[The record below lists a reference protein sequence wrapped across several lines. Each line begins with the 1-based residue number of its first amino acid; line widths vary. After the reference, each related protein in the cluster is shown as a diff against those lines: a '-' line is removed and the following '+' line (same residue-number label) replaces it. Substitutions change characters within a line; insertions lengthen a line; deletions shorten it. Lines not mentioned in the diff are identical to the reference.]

1 MEQFLID
8 WEGPVL
14 LWIQEHMRNDF
25 LTPVLTFLTHLGD
38 HGYFWIALTILFL
51 LLRKTRKVGGLMTCS
66 LLLNTLVNN
75 VLLKNLVARTR
86 PYEVVDG
93 LHRII
98 EAQSDYSF
106 PSGHTGSA
114 FAVAVVVFLMCPRKT
129 VCRRAFSDG
138 RTRRSTDRGGD
149 RISGLCRRP
158 EKNRAE
164 GINMELR
171 ALNDFLAIAREEN
184 ITRAAEQLHVTPP
197 MLSRQSA
204 DLEEVP
210 GVKLC
215 YRMTGCMC
223 IWEHPKVCVN
233 LQTDVR

>member
-106 PSGHTGSA
+106 PSGHTLASFEA
-114 FAVAVVVFLMCPRKT
+114 ATVLMIRDK
-129 VCRRAFSDG
+129 RF
-138 RTRRSTDRGGD
+138 
-149 RISGLCRRP
+149 
-158 EKNRAE
+158 
-164 GINMELR
+164 GIP
-171 ALNDFLAIAREEN
+171 ALILAILIA
-184 ITRAAEQLHVTPP
+184 
-197 MLSRQSA
+197 LSR
-204 DLEEVP
+204 LYLYVHYP
-210 GVKLC
+210 
-215 YRMTGCMC
+215 
-223 IWEHPKVCVN
+223 
-233 LQTDVR
+233 TDVLAGALLGVFIGIFACFLVDKIYKRFERKIA

>member
-51 LLRKTRKVGGLMTCS
+51 LLKKTRKVGGLMTCS

-106 PSGHTGSA
+106 PSGHTGVICGGRRRISHVSEEIGVPVLA
-114 FAVAVVVFLMCPRKT
+114 FAFVIAFSRLYVGVHFPTDVLGGALIGAVIAYLVCAVYRRKT
-129 VCRRAFSDG
+129 GQKGS
-138 RTRRSTDRGGD
+138 
-149 RISGLCRRP
+149 
-158 EKNRAE
+158 
-164 GINMELR
+164 
-171 ALNDFLAIAREEN
+171 
-184 ITRAAEQLHVTPP
+184 
-197 MLSRQSA
+197 
-204 DLEEVP
+204 
-210 GVKLC
+210 
-215 YRMTGCMC
+215 
-223 IWEHPKVCVN
+223 IWNFE
-233 LQTDVR
+233 R

>member
-14 LWIQEHMRNDF
+14 LWIQEHLRNDF

-66 LLLNTLVNN
+66 LLFNTLVNN

-114 FAVAVVVFLMCPRKT
+114 FAVAVVVFLMCPRKIG
-129 VCRRAFSDG
+129 VPVLVFAFVIAFS
-138 RTRRSTDRGGD
+138 R
-149 RISGLCRRP
+149 LY
-158 EKNRAE
+158 
-164 GINMELR
+164 
-171 ALNDFLAIAREEN
+171 
-184 ITRAAEQLHVTPP
+184 V
-197 MLSRQSA
+197 
-204 DLEEVP
+204 
-210 GVKLC
+210 GV
-215 YRMTGCMC
+215 
-223 IWEHPKVCVN
+223 HFP
-233 LQTDVR
+233 TDVLGGALIGAVIAYLVCAVYRRKTGQKHAL